1 MTVRLLLVTHLMTP
15 AVRRAAFPA
24 DEPIE
29 ASAGV
34 QMRPRAGTL
43 LRRGPELRCAQT
55 CERMGLSAEPDE
67 ALRDWDL
74 GRWRGS
80 TVDEIAATEQDAV
93 ATWLGDPSAAP
104 HGGESL
110 TALLDRVASWLDG
123 LGERADGSLVAVT
136 HPAVVRAAVVR
147 ALGAEPPAFWRL
159 DVAPGTVTSLSGR
172 TKRWNV
178 SRMGAPL
185 LMN

>member
-1 MTVRLLLVTHLMTP
+1 VTVRLLLVTHLMTR

-29 ASAGV
+29 ASPGV
-34 QMRPRAGTL
+34 LMRPREGTR
-43 LRRGPELRCAQT
+43 LRRGPEQRCAQT
-55 CERMGLSAEPDE
+55 CERMGLTAEADE
-67 ALRDWDL
+67 VLSDWDL

-80 TVDEIAATEQDAV
+80 TLDEIAVAERDAV
-93 ATWLGDPSAAP
+93 TSWLADPSAAP

-110 TALLDRVASWLDG
+110 TALLSRASAWLGG
-123 LGERADGSLVAVT
+123 LADGSLVAVT
-136 HPAVVRAAVVR
+136 HPAVVRAAVVA
-147 ALGAEPPAFWRL
+147 ALGSPPAAFWRL
-159 DVAPGTVTSLSGR
+159 DVAPATVTSLSGR
-172 TKRWNV
+172 NDRWNV